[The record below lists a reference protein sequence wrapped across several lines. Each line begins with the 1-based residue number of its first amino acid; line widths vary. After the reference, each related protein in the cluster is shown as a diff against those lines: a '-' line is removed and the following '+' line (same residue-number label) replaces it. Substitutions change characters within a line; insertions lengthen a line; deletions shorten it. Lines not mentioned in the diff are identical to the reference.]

1 MPITINTNIPSLTA
15 QRNLSNTTSALTKSF
30 ERLSSGLRITR
41 ASDDAAGL
49 AIAIAALGGTL
60 AQGRAGSAALESISR
75 NPGAYG
81 NLFTPMILVLV
92 FIESLVIF
100 SLLIALKLAGFF

>member
-1 MPITINTNIPSLTA
+1 ML
-15 QRNLSNTTSALTKSF
+15 
-30 ERLSSGLRITR
+30 LSSFLVAGPALAETVEQTGGGLDIK
-41 ASDDAAGL
+41 SLAAGL
-49 AIAIAALGGTL
+49 AIAVAALGGTL

-81 NLFTPMILVLV
+81 NLFTPMILILV

>member
-1 MPITINTNIPSLTA
+1 M
-15 QRNLSNTTSALTKSF
+15 RFFGSF
-30 ERLSSGLRITR
+30 VTLLLSSFLVAGPALAETAEQTGGGLDLK
-41 ASDDAAGL
+41 SLAAGL
-49 AIAIAALGGTL
+49 AIAVAALGGTL

-81 NLFTPMILVLV
+81 NLFTPMILILV